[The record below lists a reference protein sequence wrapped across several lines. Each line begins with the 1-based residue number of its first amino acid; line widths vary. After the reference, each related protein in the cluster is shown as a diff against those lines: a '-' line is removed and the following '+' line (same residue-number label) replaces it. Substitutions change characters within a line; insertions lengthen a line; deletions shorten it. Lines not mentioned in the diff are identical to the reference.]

1 MTAAIRKAIA
11 QYDAACQAAEKRIQ
25 SEWSG
30 RILAVMSPPLEER
43 IANAR
48 VHVQAEFT
56 AAKLALAAQFNIPS
70 NLA

>member
-11 QYDAACQAAEKRIQ
+11 QYDAACRAAEKRIQ

-30 RILAVMSPPLEER
+30 RILAVISPPLEER

-48 VHVQAEFT
+48 AQVQAEYD
-56 AAKLALAAQFNIPS
+56 AAKLALAAVYGIPA
-70 NLA
+70 NMA

>member
-1 MTAAIRKAIA
+1 MKPALRKAIA

-30 RILAVMSPPLEER
+30 RTLAVMSPPLEER

-48 VHVQAEFT
+48 AQVQAEF
-56 AAKLALAAQFNIPS
+56 AAMKLALAAEFGIPS